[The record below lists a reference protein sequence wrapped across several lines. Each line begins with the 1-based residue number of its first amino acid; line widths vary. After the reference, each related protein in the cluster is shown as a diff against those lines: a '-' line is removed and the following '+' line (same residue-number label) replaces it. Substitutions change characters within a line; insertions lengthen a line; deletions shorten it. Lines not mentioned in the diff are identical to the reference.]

1 MRKLRETSRQERE
14 LRLVIREMIS
24 EAGPVAQVAQIQR
37 AATGAARAAT
47 RAFEDLLDSAGSY
60 KYRVFPNGALQIIK
74 SAANPKVTAQNP
86 LTVTT
91 KNKYYQMIVGDLKS
105 ANPSSPTLAS
115 RVFGA
120 VVAAASSTA
129 KAAAAAL
136 STGPSAPSAQAAPT
150 PAPAQTPTFTSDTGA
165 PAAVG
170 SSDVAGVSMYGA
182 KVGDSET
189 YTEYRV
195 YTNGMIKRFGIMKK
209 GKWKMDDPAVDI
221 PADKLKATAGAILA
235 ANQYDAAAKAA
246 LDGIVAGTLT
256 GTGGVGADT
265 FQRAASWMRRT
276 LARAGAPIAY
286 VAFADYLMG
295 RTSTFTEKDL
305 PPQYQADLA
314 KVAKYA
320 LSVTTPSGKKG
331 YLLHNNEWVYNTFWR
346 TASDKLGQGIPGTPL
361 GGVGTKGTGTVE
373 ALQFFLGGIV
383 VTQEGQN
390 YVISD
395 IYDYDD
401 YYVSPKAYDEMSE
414 FLGAIGKAGTFYDV
428 IRNAAGYRQSTGYK
442 GYPVR
447 ITLPVSLA
455 ADFKV

>member
-24 EAGPVAQVAQIQR
+24 EAGPAGPVAQIRR

-47 RAFEDLLDSAGSY
+47 RAFEDLLDSDGSY

-74 SAANPKVTAQNP
+74 SAANSKVSAQNP

-115 RVFGA
+115 KVFGA
-120 VVAAASSTA
+120 ISAAASSTA
-129 KAAAAAL
+129 KAVAAAL
-136 STGPSAPSAQAAPT
+136 STGPLPPSAQAAPT
-150 PAPAQTPTFTSDTGA
+150 PAPAQPSTFTSATGA

-182 KVGDSET
+182 KVGDSKN

-195 YTNGMIKRFGIMKK
+195 YTNGMIKRFGVMKQ
-209 GKWKMDDPAVDI
+209 GSWTMDDPAMDI
-221 PADKLKATAGAILA
+221 PANKLKTTATAILA

-256 GTGGVGADT
+256 GAGVGADV

-276 LARAGAPIAY
+276 LAAAGAPIAY

-295 RTSTFTEKDL
+295 RTSTFTENDL
-305 PPQYQADLA
+305 PSQYKADLA

-320 LSVTTPSGKKG
+320 LSVKTPKLKG
-331 YLLHNNEWVYNTFWR
+331 QILHDNEFVYNIFWR
-346 TASDKLGQGIPGTPL
+346 TASVKLGQGIPGTPL
-361 GGVGTKGTGTVE
+361 GGVGAKGSGTVE

-395 IYDYDD
+395 IYDYDN

-414 FLGAIGKAGTFYDV
+414 FLGSVNKAGTFYDV
-428 IRNAAGYRQSTGYK
+428 IRNAAAFRQSTGYT

-447 ITLPVSLA
+447 ITLPMSLA
-455 ADFKV
+455 ADFTP